1 MPPQAS
7 AALQWAA
14 LPEALLAAHQQYA
27 SAAGRAA
34 GPGGAQPQ
42 ARCSDQPPGWQQ
54 WPQQQLHASG
64 RLQFVLAAHNR
75 RLSVAA
81 APFAWLGGGSRRATT
96 TTNELL
102 LLSRYT
108 DAFVSGSDG
117 GSSGSSS
124 GPASSSGLESDSEL
138 SAGDYSSDLY
148 LDE

>member
-1 MPPQAS
+1 M
-7 AALQWAA
+7 
-14 LPEALLAAHQQYA
+14 
-27 SAAGRAA
+27 
-34 GPGGAQPQ
+34 
-42 ARCSDQPPGWQQ
+42 
-54 WPQQQLHASG
+54 
-64 RLQFVLAAHNR
+64 LAAHNR